1 MHSLRLRFIII
12 FALFVFA
19 STVVMAI
26 ISSFSILK
34 TGVALCEEQGVPV
47 VEKAAALIDADEFER
62 FCKNPSEDDP
72 FYEETR
78 LALLD
83 LKETVQCKYL
93 YTMEP
98 VHGTVFRYI
107 IDGSCDPSDE
117 ENFSPLG
124 TEEDIES
131 YGEEPFLVMKD
142 GKVHSSGLKKLDE
155 WGYSISTYNGIVD
168 SRGKCV
174 GFVGVDFD
182 IDAILVMLKKRI
194 GVTILVSLAFLCLG
208 IVIVFLFTS
217 KLFGTM
223 KVISNAMGKIASG
236 NADLT
241 YRIPESGNNELTVL
255 ASQCNGVIA
264 SLNKLMIQLQDETG
278 ILTETG
284 EELSSKMETHSG
296 VLTASA
302 EKVHKISE
310 HISEQ
315 TEKVESITNGM
326 QSVKTEI
333 ESLDKKLSEQ
343 SSTIEQSTRAIEGIT
358 ENIKSVDDRVNE
370 IIGEYKKLV
379 EDAESGQKNQ
389 KNVTIQ
395 VDTIAQQSANLMEAN
410 ASIALIAGQTNL
422 LAMNAAIEAAHAGT
436 AGKGFAVVAG
446 EIRKLAE
453 TSAKQSESISKLL
466 QEVTESING
475 IVDSSNVA
483 ASSFASVSEKI
494 NKLELLIKEV
504 QTGMNE
510 ERAGATDIIRAMVT
524 LEGTT
529 KDINSASS
537 HMKGESESVFEDIRS
552 LKLIAEETSR
562 QSGFVT
568 DQMSEMK
575 NSATVVVAASER
587 SLSAVNKVSGM
598 INGFSTGNV

>member
-1 MHSLRLRFIII
+1 MHSLRIRFIII
-12 FALFVFA
+12 FALFVLV
-19 STVVMAI
+19 STIVMAI
-26 ISSFSILK
+26 ISSVSILK
-34 TGVALCEEQGVPV
+34 TGVALCAEQGVPV
-47 VEKAAALIDADEFER
+47 VEKAVALFDGDEFER

-83 LKETVQCKYL
+83 LKETVKCKYL

-117 ENFSPLG
+117 ENFSTLG
-124 TEEDIES
+124 TEEDIVS
-131 YGEEPFLVMKD
+131 YGQEPFLTMQD
-142 GKVHSSGLKKLDE
+142 GKVHSSGLQKLDG
-155 WGYSISTYNGIVD
+155 WGYSISSYNGIIN
-168 SRGKCV
+168 SKGKCV

-182 IDAILVMLKKRI
+182 IDAIVAMLKKRI
-194 GVTILVSLAFLCLG
+194 IMILIVSLIFLCSG
-208 IVIVFLFTS
+208 ILIVRMFTS
-217 KLFGTM
+217 KIFGTM
-223 KVISNAMGKIASG
+223 KVISGAMGKIASG

-255 ASQCNGVIA
+255 ASQCNGVIS
-264 SLNKLMIQLQDETG
+264 SLNELMIQLQGETG

-284 EELSSKMETHSG
+284 EELSSKMGKHSG
-296 VLTASA
+296 ILTASA
-302 EKVHKISE
+302 EKVNKISE

-343 SSTIEQSTRAIEGIT
+343 SYTIEKSTRAIEGIT
-358 ENIKSVDDRVNE
+358 ENIKAVDDRVTD

-379 EDAESGQKNQ
+379 DDAESGQRNQ
-389 KNVTIQ
+389 KNVTVQ
-395 VDTIAQQSANLMEAN
+395 VDTIAQQSASLMEAN

-422 LAMNAAIEAAHAGT
+422 LAMNAAIEAAHAGA

-453 TSAKQSESISKLL
+453 TSAKQSGSISKLL
-466 QEVTESING
+466 QEVAESING

-483 ASSFASVSEKI
+483 ASNFASVSEKI
-494 NKLELLIKEV
+494 KKLEMLIKEV

-568 DQMSEMK
+568 EQMSEMK
-575 NSATVVVAASER
+575 DSATDVVAASER
-587 SLSAVNKVSGM
+587 SLSAVNKVSDM
-598 INGFSTGNV
+598 INGFSTGND